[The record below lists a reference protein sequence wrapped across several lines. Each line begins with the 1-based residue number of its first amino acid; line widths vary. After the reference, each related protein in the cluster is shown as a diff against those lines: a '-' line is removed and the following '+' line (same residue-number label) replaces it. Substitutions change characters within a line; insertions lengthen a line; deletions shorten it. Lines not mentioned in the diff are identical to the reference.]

1 MAVNRLL
8 YGGVLILSVVFYFAS
23 NIDPFESWHSWI
35 LLALVLALP
44 LLSLLVSLPAM
55 LSCRLE
61 ASMAETVEQGTK
73 AGLHLRLSA
82 WRLLPLPEVQIRL
95 NLRTRDREKDMRF
108 LGRLTR
114 EDGVMA
120 LPTDECGFLSA
131 EFCRGRV
138 CDALGLFRVPMRLP
152 KLAPMAIIPPER
164 RPEPMPRLEQ
174 FLQQQMKPKPGGGAA
189 EQHDHRSYRP
199 GDPVKDIHWKL
210 SLKTDELIVRE
221 ALEPIRRRLILAI
234 RTPRGAETRAET
246 LGAFRWL
253 SNWLLENGV
262 AHYAVWMDGEQ
273 RCEQSIESEEEQ
285 MAVLRAACLAP
296 EKTAKLPWPLPF
308 QADWVCPVGWEG
320 GGET

>member
-8 YGGVLILSVVFYFAS
+8 YGGVLVLSMVFYFFS
-23 NIDPFESWHSWI
+23 NIDPFKSWYSWI

-61 ASMAETVEQGTK
+61 ASMAETVEQGAK
-73 AGLHLRLSA
+73 VGLHLRLRS

-120 LPTDECGFLSA
+120 LPTEECGFLSA
-131 EFCRGRV
+131 EFCRGWV
-138 CDALGLFRVPMRLP
+138 YDALGLFRIPMRLP
-152 KLAPMAIIPPER
+152 KLPVMVILPPER

-174 FLQQQMKPKPGGGAA
+174 FLQQQMKAKPGGGAA

-221 ALEPIRRRLILAI
+221 ALEPIRRRIVLAI

-246 LGAFRWL
+246 LGGYRWL
-253 SNWLLENGV
+253 SRWLLDNGV
-262 AHYAVWMDGEQ
+262 AHSAVWMEGEQ
-273 RCEQSIESEEEQ
+273 LRERAIDSEEDR
-285 MAVLRAACLAP
+285 MDVLRAACLAP
-296 EKTAKLPWPLPF
+296 ERSAKLPWPLPL
-308 QADWVCPVGWEG
+308 QADWICPVGREG
-320 GGET
+320 GGDP

>member
-152 KLAPMAIIPPER
+152 TLPPMAILPPER

-174 FLQQQMKPKPGGGAA
+174 LLQQQMKAKPGGGAA
-189 EQHDHRSYRP
+189 EQHDHRGYRP

-221 ALEPIRRRLILAI
+221 ALEPVRRHIVLAL
-234 RTPRGAETRAET
+234 RTPHGAEARAET
-246 LGAFRWL
+246 LGGFRWL
-253 SNWLLENGV
+253 SRWLLENDV
-262 AHYAVWMDGEQ
+262 THTAVWMEGEEL
-273 RCEQSIESEEEQ
+273 RERAIDSEED
-285 MAVLRAACLAP
+285 MLAAPRAACLVP
-296 EKTAKLPWPLPF
+296 ESSAKLPWPLPI
-308 QADWVCPVGWEG
+308 QADWICPLGREG
-320 GGET
+320 GGGT